1 MAKRIGKCTNYSGC
15 KLAYRNEQINVVTKE
30 FRCPECGSPLEPVG
44 GKKDSSLATFL
55 IAGVAVVLLF
65 AIGAIVWTLTQAPS
79 GHVLIVS
86 ASPTPTP
93 TPTPPPTPTPTPT
106 LTPTPTPTPAETPT
120 PSTPPASPA
129 ATSSGTPINLD
140 LTGEGLEEVKRAI
153 AQRIELQPSLSQVQK
168 DKIYSAVESARAMG
182 RIAVVSFP
190 TAASVPMESS
200 AAIVAQ
206 LSTPEARKL
215 LQEPRIIL
223 AVLGY
228 ADRQGDDQK
237 NFVLSKERADAVV
250 QILRDKCGVVNT
262 LYAIPMGGTD
272 LFDPHGLAR
281 NRTVEV
287 WAGLP

>member
-65 AIGAIVWTLTQAPS
+65 AIGAVVWTLMQAPS

-86 ASPTPTP
+86 ATPTPTPTPSPTPTP
-93 TPTPPPTPTPTPT
+93 TPTPTATPTPTPV
-106 LTPTPTPTPAETPT
+106 ETPT
-120 PSTPPASPA
+120 PSTPAASPS
-129 ATSSGTPINLD
+129 ATASGTPINLD

-153 AQRIELQPSLSQVQK
+153 AQRIELQPSLTQPQK
-168 DKIYSAVESARAMG
+168 DKIYNAVESASAMG
-182 RIAVVSFP
+182 RIAVVTFP
-190 TAASVPMESS
+190 TATSVPVESLAS
-200 AAIVAQ
+200 IVAQ

-272 LFDPHGLAR
+272 LFDPHGFAK